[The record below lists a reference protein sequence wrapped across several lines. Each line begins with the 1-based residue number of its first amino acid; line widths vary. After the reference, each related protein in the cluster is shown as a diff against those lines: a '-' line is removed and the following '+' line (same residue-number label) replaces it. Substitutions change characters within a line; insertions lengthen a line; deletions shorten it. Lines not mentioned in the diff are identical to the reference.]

1 MSSYK
6 ELIQQR
12 EALELQIA
20 QVRAQEISQAITQ
33 VRSLIAD
40 FGLTQD
46 EIFPS
51 GKTTRVAKN
60 PSGKVAPKYLDPV
73 SGSTWTG
80 RGKPPTWIRDE
91 ANRDAFLIA

>member
-6 ELIQQR
+6 ELVLQR
-12 EALELQIA
+12 EALEKQITEARVSEVSQAIA
-20 QVRAQEISQAITQ
+20 QVR
-33 VRSLIAD
+33 SLVED

-51 GKTTRVAKN
+51 GKVRMVKN
-60 PSGKVAPKYLDPV
+60 PSGKVAPKYRDPV
-73 SGSTWTG
+73 TGSTWTG

-91 ANRDAFLIA
+91 ANRDVFLIAS